1 MSNYQTY
8 SNDDLLNMVEDLVIS
23 NMIKDKDVK
32 KYIDAIFKRHHDK
45 PFNDPELRRQ
55 AQQRNALQY
64 YYKNKLIKMYEQ
76 LKITKTQK

>member
-1 MSNYQTY
+1 MTNYQTY
-8 SNDDLLNMVEDLVIS
+8 LNKALKKMIEDLNKS

-45 PFNDPELRRQ
+45 PFNDPEMRRQ
-55 AQQRNALQY
+55 AQQRNTLQY
-64 YYKNKLIKMYEQ
+64 YYRNKVIKMYEQ